1 MHAMVNPTVLAGM
14 APARFPSFSRK
25 ALQGAI
31 CSLLVGWGAGAPA
44 QASPP
49 PMTQAAPA
57 AAAAAEAAASRT
69 PIVPKAGSAAEATAA
84 AAGPSVASAAAQR
97 LPQLSLNE
105 VVRAVLDHN
114 PDLRAVEQSRTTARA
129 GVVSASALPNPKLEW
144 NQGRNSARVPGAA
157 AGTVQGWAVALPIEN
172 PAVRGARVEAA
183 RAGEQGSV
191 HFVATTRNALVA
203 QVRLRAYEM
212 VLREAE
218 VEAAKEAVRLLE
230 QAHERVRVR
239 VDSGEAARYEI
250 IKADAEIIQ
259 ARQQEQ
265 TARLRAEQAQL
276 ALGRLAAGQLPVRFR
291 LDVSLED
298 PLRIEDMG
306 EIDPMEH
313 PELRQLKAEVERA
326 QARLDGAKASRW
338 PGVELRYGQTREPD
352 VRLNTVGVSIQIPLL
367 DQHRGPIDEAAS
379 ELERA
384 RLQLEGRQ
392 IELRQQTLQAWK
404 ELEMARLRTQALSQG
419 SVREAESAL
428 RVAEAAYRFGERGI
442 LDVLDAQRVLRSIR
456 ADLLDARYQLQAARI
471 QLEYLA
477 GRYDDPSAL

>member
-31 CSLLVGWGAGAPA
+31 CSLLVGWSAGASA
-44 QASPP
+44 QAVPKASAA
-49 PMTQAAPA
+49 AAPA
-57 AAAAAEAAASRT
+57 VAA
-69 PIVPKAGSAAEATAA
+69 P
-84 AAGPSVASAAAQR
+84 ASASAQR

-276 ALGRLAAGQLPVRFR
+276 SLGRLAAGQLPVRFG